1 MYIID
6 QKNMS
11 SENGLFYGGWSPLG
25 SDLKTSPPVFIGN
38 HYQTESYFEKQQ
50 EEVIWY
56 PEPIPLDVWQE
67 DELSERQQL
76 GGIFPLQLTL
86 QDIALGGIVLSLLVT
101 AVLGLLHIHIKLYP
115 C

>member
-25 SDLKTSPPVFIGN
+25 SDLKTPPPVFMGH
-38 HYQTESYFEKQQ
+38 HYQTGSYFEKQQ

-76 GGIFPLQLTL
+76 GGIFPFQLTP

-101 AVLGLLHIHIKLYP
+101 VLLGLLNEKNIL
-115 C
+115 